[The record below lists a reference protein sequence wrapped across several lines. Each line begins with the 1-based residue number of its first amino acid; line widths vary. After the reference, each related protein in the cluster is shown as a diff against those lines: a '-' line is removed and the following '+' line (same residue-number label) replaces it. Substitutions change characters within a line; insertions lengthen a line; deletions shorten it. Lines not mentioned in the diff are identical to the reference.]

1 MKKEE
6 MKRIV
11 QNYINKNDS
20 ASYAEIEWLFE
31 QNGYDYRGELLSCS
45 DQCEHVVFWSD
56 WNAEAFEMMT
66 ELLHERAVHREP
78 AGPLR
83 YLLDGAGMT
92 IPVVKQKVQYKT
104 DHWAPVIF
112 VKGPEPELVTS
123 QVEARTK

>member
-11 QNYINKNDS
+11 LNYINKNDS
-20 ASYAEIEWLFE
+20 ASYEEIEWLFE

>member
-11 QNYINKNDS
+11 LNYINKNDS

-45 DQCEHVVFWSD
+45 DQCEHVVFWGD
-56 WNAEAFEMMT
+56 WNAEAFDLLK
-66 ELLHERAVHREP
+66 ELLQEGVVHREP

-83 YLLDGAGMT
+83 YLLDGAAMSL
-92 IPVVKQKVQYKT
+92 PVVKRAVQYKT
-104 DHWAPVIF
+104 DHWAPVVF
-112 VKGPEPELVTS
+112 AKGSKPGL
-123 QVEARTK
+123 